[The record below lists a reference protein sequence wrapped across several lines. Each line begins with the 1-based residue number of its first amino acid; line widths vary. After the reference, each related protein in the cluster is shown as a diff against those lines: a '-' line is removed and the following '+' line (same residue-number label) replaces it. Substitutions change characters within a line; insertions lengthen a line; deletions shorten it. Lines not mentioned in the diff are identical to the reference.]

1 MALGV
6 LEDRHLEH
14 VPGTARLE
22 ELKHNKYG
30 VPIAAAT
37 NLKKGTGRDSH
48 VILVPQPSDDPR
60 DPLNWPTWKKEILF
74 WSICYM
80 AGLVGACG
88 PLLAPGYATIALEWG
103 VSTNDVA
110 ASNGDLVIALGCIM
124 MVMAPFA
131 VKFGRRPVF
140 LLSALLLF
148 TCSIWSAVSNSLQ
161 SFVASRVFQ
170 GFGMA
175 SFEALVTATIGDIYF
190 VHQRGFR
197 VAVWGLAI
205 LGGINVAPIVNGY
218 MIESKSLGWRWCFWI
233 ITIFFGIALAA
244 VILFV
249 PETNYDRRAEGATE
263 TATPASEKVENVGD
277 TEKEYVEHI
286 PSVEQAP
293 KGNHLPPKTFVQELA
308 PWSGYVSKVSFLQVF
323 FRPFPF
329 LLSPIIWFAIFSYGL
344 TTCWLV
350 VLSVISSVV
359 FSAPPYNFDA
369 SQTGLVSIGPLV
381 AGIITAFLAGPLCD
395 YSATWF
401 AKRNNGIYEP
411 ESRLYIMF
419 FMLILEVVGFAGW
432 AAMQSAGVHW
442 IGPVI
447 MYSLINAGQGIGS
460 TAIVTYVI
468 DVHTKHSP
476 ECFALINFIK
486 NVILYG
492 FTQFSVAWVTKM
504 GILHTFG
511 ILAGLAAFCILT
523 TIPMYVYGK
532 RARSWVARHPQIFDR
547 Q

>member
-6 LEDRHLEH
+6 LEDHHLEH

-22 ELKHNKYG
+22 ELKRVKHG
-30 VPIAAAT
+30 IVAPVDDPSVAR
-37 NLKKGTGRDSH
+37 LKKGTGRDSH

-60 DPLNWPTWKKEILF
+60 DPLNWPVWKREILF

-88 PLLAPGYATIALEWG
+88 PLLAPGYATIAGEWG
-103 VSTNDVA
+103 VTPNDVA

-124 MVMAPFA
+124 MLQAPIA

-140 LLSALLLF
+140 IISALLLF
-148 TCSIWSAVSNSLQ
+148 TCSIWSAVSTGLQ
-161 SFVASRVFQ
+161 SFIASRVFQ

-175 SFEALVTATIGDIYF
+175 AFEALVTATIGDIYF

-197 VAVWGLAI
+197 VAIWGFAI

-218 MIESKSLGWRWCFWI
+218 VIESESLGWRWCFWI
-233 ITIFFGIALAA
+233 ITIFFGIACVAI
-244 VILFV
+244 ILFV
-249 PETNYDRRAEGATE
+249 PETNYDRVPQGISEP
-263 TATPASEKVENVGD
+263 ATPPPEKEDLGHIEDVEKVQNE
-277 TEKEYVEHI
+277 TY
-286 PSVEQAP
+286 
-293 KGNHLPPKTFVQELA
+293 LPPKTFVQELA
-308 PWSGYVSKVSFLQVF
+308 PWSGYVSKVSFLQILT
-323 FRPFPF
+323 RPFPF
-329 LLSPIIWFAIFSYGL
+329 LLSPIVWFAIFSYGL

-350 VLSVISSVV
+350 ILSVVSSVI
-359 FSAPPYNFDA
+359 FDGPPYNFDA

-381 AGIITAFLAGPLCD
+381 AGLITTFMAGPLCD

-401 AKRNNGIYEP
+401 AKRNNGVYEP
-411 ESRLYIMF
+411 ESRLYIMAA
-419 FMLILEVVGFAGW
+419 MLIMEVVGFAGW
-432 AAMQSAGVHW
+432 AAMQNAGVHW

-468 DVHTKHSP
+468 DVHAKHSP

-486 NVILYG
+486 NLILYG

-511 ILAGLAAFCILT
+511 ILAGLAAICILT
-523 TIPMYVYGK
+523 TIPMYIYGK
-532 RARSWVARHPQIFDR
+532 RARSWVARHPEIFDR
-547 Q
+547 R